1 VIQRAERR
9 PSIHR
14 AVSAAVLSAIVL
26 AACQSDGGNGPGRT
40 GTPATLRPGTTAG
53 PIVPGPDAQANVIT
67 GRVTTEAGEPVSTAQ
82 LRIVGYTGGA
92 ALGQEIETVT
102 TDASGVY
109 RFEAPPGLY
118 EVLGTA
124 TLDFDGQT
132 YLFSLDPV
140 DGSCDQ
146 AMSDQGIVEDFV
158 LRLTGLLMCVDG
170 VDPDDHGYY
179 HGATVQLFNSLTAA
193 APHEVIQFTLQ
204 PVGRLADGRAAEVIR
219 LERTVAALTTSAG
232 PIDDTWVLHDIPLAR
247 YSVSAALMGAG
258 GSQPLLLSTD
268 TQTSPAAS
276 VDVLFDARSVFGE
289 PTEGYAIPSV
299 TVHDGP

>member
-1 VIQRAERR
+1 M
-9 PSIHR
+9 
-14 AVSAAVLSAIVL
+14 L
-26 AACQSDGGNGPGRT
+26 AGCQPDGGSGPGRT
-40 GTPATLRPGTTAG
+40 GTPATIRPGTTAG
-53 PIVPGPDAQANVIT
+53 PIAPGPDAESNVIT
-67 GRVTTEAGEPVSTAQ
+67 GRVTTEAGDPVSTAQ

-132 YLFSLDPV
+132 YLFRLDPV

-146 AMSDQGIVEDFV
+146 AMSNEGIVEDFV
-158 LRLTGLLMCVDG
+158 LRLTGLFMCVDG
-170 VDPDDHGYY
+170 VDPDSYAYY
-179 HGATVQLFNSLTAA
+179 HGATVQLFNGLTTA
-193 APHEVIQFTLQ
+193 APHDVVEFTLQ
-204 PVGRLADGRAAEVIR
+204 PIGRLADGRAAEVIR
-219 LERTVAALTTSAG
+219 LERTVAALSTSAG
-232 PIDDTWVLHDIPLAR
+232 PIEDTWVLHDIPLAR
-247 YSVSAALMGAG
+247 YSVSAALATPG

-268 TQTSPAAS
+268 TQTTPSAA

-299 TVHDGP
+299 SVHDGT